1 LALNTHLHLKKIC
14 AGLPLR
20 LLILLLLL
28 YLHLDL
34 DLDLLTPELHPHL
47 DLHLIFTLN
56 LSSMK
61 QTNQSPFS
69 SMKQTKQSPLSSMKQ
84 TNQSPTGPGPPH
96 LLLLFHLRNTNR
108 MNSKETSKRRPGD

>member
-61 QTNQSPFS
+61 QTNQSP
-69 SMKQTKQSPLSSMKQ
+69 
-84 TNQSPTGPGPPH
+84 TGPGPPH